1 MNIKCYKCFRPVK
14 SCYCKYIVPLSTKS
28 KIVFLM
34 HPKEAYKQKTG
45 TGRLAHLSL
54 PNSEIIIGIDFTE
67 NKRLNS
73 LLTDT
78 QYFPI
83 LLYPGEDA
91 LTAKSEIL
99 KTVTIEKKLL
109 VIVVDATWLIA
120 RKMMKLSKNLQTLQK
135 ISFLPSAGYHSQFSF
150 KRQPAADY
158 LSTIESCYYLLNEF
172 KQNNIED
179 NKTSFEPLMDIFK
192 QMVNFQL
199 ESHQKRETQGLPCRY
214 QNINKENI
222 EK

>member
-1 MNIKCYKCFRPVK
+1 
-14 SCYCKYIVPLSTKS
+14 
-28 KIVFLM
+28 M

-73 LLTDT
+73 LLTDS

-99 KTVTIEKKLL
+99 KTITTEKKLL

-120 RKMMKLSKNLQTLQK
+120 KKMMKLSKNLQTLQK

-172 KQNNIED
+172 KQNDIED

-199 ESHQKRETQGLPCRY
+199 ESHQKREIQGLPCRY
-214 QNINKENI
+214 QNI

>member
-14 SCYCKYIVPLSTKS
+14 SCYCKYLVPLSTKS

-73 LLTDT
+73 LLTDS

-99 KTVTIEKKLL
+99 KTITTEKKLL

-120 RKMMKLSKNLQTLQK
+120 KKMMKLSKNLQTLQK

-172 KQNNIED
+172 KQNDIED

-199 ESHQKRETQGLPCRY
+199 ESHQKREIQGLPCRY
-214 QNINKENI
+214 QNI